1 MPGWFLLMKQSL
13 PKNSPDRKFLWFVFS
28 RIWTEYGDFRSANDC
43 TENLRKKVLNWNADL
58 AVYI

>member
-13 PKNSPDRKFLWFVFS
+13 PKNSPDRKFFWFVFS

-43 TENLRKKVLNWNADL
+43 TENLRKKVLN
-58 AVYI
+58 